1 MFEAKFLQ
9 VEAVDE
15 GVDEP
20 DRVPFVNVLV
30 ECIGGEYGLFSVG
43 AVYVFAYSCC
53 SLLLSPISSAASSHG
68 SFVMTR

>member
-20 DRVPFVNVLV
+20 DRVLFVNVFV
-30 ECIGGEYGLFSVG
+30 EGVWEEYGLVSV
-43 AVYVFAYSCC
+43 
-53 SLLLSPISSAASSHG
+53 SSANMLAHG
-68 SFVMTR
+68 CSAPSAVHLL